1 MTSDTERLDNMAAF
15 ANEVSAMLGVPV
27 AVHHDGSTYRF
38 SANGRDEGM
47 SHESLMR
54 GDRRC
59 LLKAMSL
66 CLAKDRPEM
75 LVMSVKP

>member
-1 MTSDTERLDNMAAF
+1 MTSDTERVADMSAF
-15 ANEVSAMLGVPV
+15 ANEVSTLLGVPV
-27 AVHHDGSTYRF
+27 AVHQDGPTYRF
-38 SANGRDEGM
+38 SANGHDEGM
-47 SHESLMR
+47 SHEALMH

-59 LLKAMSL
+59 LLNAMSL